1 MTWTKYLFFLSA
13 ITCCSFCYAKNSKN
27 QPLKQQQSQVSE
39 DLAYVIWNI
48 MTTYEGEY
56 NFQELML
63 NLKKLNTGKVKSKP
77 LNDCYASLI
86 TSLKNKA
93 KEKEILN
100 LQAAESYLCKI
111 SNRNDIHEMVKD
123 KLYYKIATTGVGE
136 ELKNPNNAP
145 LISFRERDLNGETLS
160 ENTGIRISL
169 SEMIPGLR
177 KALQGMKVG
186 EKREVFIHPD
196 LAYREFPKPEPYS
209 LIIIEV
215 FLVSL

>member
-1 MTWTKYLFFLSA
+1 MTWTKYLFFLSI
-13 ITCCSFCYAKNSKN
+13 ITCSFCYSKNSKN
-27 QPLKQQQSQVSE
+27 QPLEQQQSQVSE
-39 DLAYVIWNI
+39 DLAHVIWNI

-63 NLKKLNTGKVKSKP
+63 NLKKIKAGKIQEKP
-77 LNDCYASLI
+77 LKDCYASLI
-86 TSLKNKA
+86 TALNNKV

-100 LQAAESYLCKI
+100 LQAAESYLHKI
-111 SNRNDIHEMVKD
+111 STREDMHEIVKD
-123 KLYYKIATTGVGE
+123 KLYYKIANTGAGE
-136 ELKNPNNAP
+136 ELKNNNAP

-160 ENTGIRISL
+160 ENTSGVRISL

-186 EKREVFIHPD
+186 EKREIFIHPD

-215 FLVSL
+215 SLISL